1 LSTEIEGKK
10 KNLLGSGKLQHVGF
24 SSKTQDEITKKN
36 LCKAEHNV
44 IKEMSISNFPRFLKD
59 SKKNK
64 SKKVEVSTI
73 PLNCKGSFKSSIKE
87 INFMGGVT
95 SQHLSALDARNKKK
109 KFTNQSVIKTG
120 NNLTEF
126 NKGGFFPYRKSFLC
140 YWLLPFVGFVSS
152 ATLSLGKQHIKNDNL
167 YISNSLQKSELNIRP
182 KGKLD
187 NNLLINFDT
196 LDYSLNK
203 KGTNDFVTD
212 NFIKGQVS
220 SKSLNNVNKNDS
232 SSTMQTNKN
241 NMYIGSKTNLN
252 RIGSTN
258 VENSAGS
265 LVPTRGFG
273 REKMPHSE
281 IFSLLN
287 PLGTSETRMEEAC
300 NKRIKLPTEILL
312 GQELSPLN
320 TSISNSLKYCM
331 LYLDCLEN
339 DLNFLSEKT
348 SKNTFN
354 ILPCLEQFNNLKK
367 STFEPRTSAFYPNS
381 FFNRVLLHNESFK
394 RFLSEPLKIN
404 LNFPLE
410 NSNNNINNESSY
422 FTLEENLKD
431 KIQEK
436 LFMVSQK
443 NINYGNRKSSS
454 KFGNNLSKNN
464 LSKNNLSKNNLSKNN
479 PVTSFLRALTLLDKY
494 MVYKPIVQN
503 NLPILIHSV
512 NKIPITRSAIQYN
525 LTNVDEVKKL
535 DLSASNLNIENK
547 KLTKNISIQPE
558 LIDKLFSYFSKE
570 STYLPLIEE
579 NSKEF
584 SSRKLEDFKYPFSP
598 EMIFKTSTFSG
609 PYEKNLLHKFS
620 NESKCNFTLGVG
632 NNKQTKEKLLLEFKA
647 NELNQKI
654 YDKISKDK
662 LYNVVLS
669 YLKETLNKSSV
680 LSDSYSNKTPK
691 KIYNANSFESLN
703 TDGNKLN
710 KMDRLHNIKLKHP
723 ILMSNKSLY
732 PLLSSKNKSISF
744 LLTCEAHKGFTRKT
758 EFENFKN
765 NFPSMLQ
772 NVSPIFKEKRPL
784 EKNVKVSRIYKEN
797 LPTFTDKVSK
807 GSIKEV
813 QSKLYSD
820 RDSRSIQSIETSN
833 KNKNNLVKNKYF
845 NIKNYINKYTRYALK
860 DFLIL
865 NKISTYI
872 QSIPQEF
879 SIKTDVKSK
888 FKESYPSGLID
899 KDPSSFGYSYENP
912 NSPILDSEIQAYKNR
927 VEGVDCPP
935 ETTSAK
941 DNLLKI
947 GCPNENLIL
956 IKESPSDICKIRKN
970 DKTAKLLRA
979 YFSIKKPTKKN
990 IYGTKKNP
998 TSLNCIKQKIL
1009 LDLISKSYVKN
1020 INKPSFIKDF
1030 KNPERIFKNWSFS
1043 KQIRNIS
1050 INKKRYISRINGTKS
1065 GNDTANSL
1073 KIKKGLNFL
1082 STQLRETNNI
1092 NNIKKFS
1099 ISPRLLLNNRLLL
1112 EIKTDKNIPSKT
1124 SKSKFIPNI
1133 EILRKRKTIQKKRRI
1148 TKIKKET
1155 RRRKKRMRF
1164 FPRPSWLRYRFYSQ
1178 FLKNRRHTK
1187 QNIKPKFSMV
1197 GLVIRGDNT
1206 GESARKEINVGS
1218 YLNKTNIENFNN
1230 RSYKKNLYYIR
1241 EKNADISN
1249 KNVDFV
1255 RYEKML
1261 KKPKNVFGVRPY
1273 KSFPYTTGN
1282 STVKISPSI
1291 MGEFKTAFWKS
1302 YWLRSNIKPY
1312 FNKIKMSL
1320 KDIKETQKYSTNIE
1334 PLGNL
1339 HEESFTKKNLLPLGA
1354 SDTSVRDDLTNFN
1367 NPLGARTYTVKKS
1380 NFLGNVRNLIIS
1392 FLGLNNNQNTTITK
1406 NSKDLPIVLHSLSKK
1421 DIESYYKT
1429 ANYLAEYNE
1438 ISSKRIQQFVSQIRE
1453 NLTLNGHVKVRPSR
1467 ISMNF
1472 RQARESKGSK
1482 KHSINFLKRPTL
1494 RYNSMSRLRLYWAF
1508 SKGTTN
1514 LAGLGISSFLPGAET
1529 MNGNNFNKRKQI
1541 WTTEKFRQQ
1550 TKENKTKKF
1559 LKQIKTKLQVL
1570 LNETPYISLEK
1581 NIPLW
1586 NTLIIKSIKKLRI
1599 QEEKLQNLAFVNIK
1613 TNSHL
1618 FPINR
1623 FYQENLSG
1631 LSSASFRTNRLLK
1644 YGARKSYTQKSKQI
1658 SWRQLNIRKNRFKNS
1673 LKRTAKVQPFISGK
1687 TNYWWDYSNNTPFT
1701 GMNSFF
1707 STPINYDNSLMQVY
1721 GPQNNML
1728 NSQIKKGWSSFK
1740 STSFQINQIGME
1752 SNLSAPLSI
1761 SPNALQINT
1770 ILFHFCSLVTLLSI
1784 SQIRGLLKFSFIGV
1798 NKIYSLFERLIP
1810 SYLYN
1815 IPFKS
1820 SQNINEKSNNQY
1832 IFNKGIDSGF
1842 NLLQTTEGQNLKN
1855 QKNGKLFN
1863 LKVLS
1868 SNKKE
1873 KNSDLIFYKNN
1884 LFDFEKRNN
1893 SFLYTFYLKN
1903 NKYIKSNLFISNQ
1916 KIVDGISKSV
1926 NLNPRLKN
1934 QNKSSKDYQ
1943 NFYIKPTVN
1952 ISNKVERPLRE
1963 SSYLKTRVV
1972 DARINSLLSFLSIAG
1987 IYSLLNY
1994 LVKKPIFFYYK
2005 LLNTYP
2011 IGQGKISLR
2020 ESSYQMKNFSIMYSL
2035 LLIRFGFNNFMQLS
2049 KNASNMLGQ
2058 RAKLESAFR
2067 SIYTFFEKPGVLIV
2081 DWVAYLFLV
2090 EWASDITN
2098 TLPDNIDTQIAG
2110 SPFNKLTRTIYTI
2123 NPLLA
2128 STQAVMN
2135 GVTLKGVGDNDLATF
2150 LPGLTSKT
2158 TFLSLASTFLKRRIY
2173 HLYEILVLQFYQ
2185 PDTDLLVRQKKGIV
2199 FWDIWGDFLT
2209 QTAEDSNVNISEL
2222 TSLKEEQIKL
2232 LENASDN
2239 INFKTKNI
2247 ISSPKQKIYSK
2258 VPFGRS
2264 FISPLNISP
2273 YLETRVSDARTMKKS
2288 NSNLGAHTYKKQTHK
2303 NKPGIFSS
2311 IMSKD
2316 IYSKPSTGSLGMPS
2330 TGSLGMPSISGVEY
2344 QNIDSGL
2351 HQWGSQQFLSYAI
2364 KSKDTELF
2372 IDLHPPRALASVLKN
2387 KESSQQLRAISPMG
2401 SLVCQIFAGILYKQ
2415 ISKNILIVGNTNRRN
2430 KKNESSFLNDA
2441 SSSLEKTLLVQAIA
2455 GETEL
2460 KIITDNAY
2468 RYALVYRGVAVGIK
2482 LLRDV
2487 FDSLSLQTPCFF
2499 LIEDIHAIGE
2509 RRPFLISDDTP
2520 EGNIEIHE
2528 KNQVLYQLSKHVISH
2543 YKKPYK
2549 GDFSLS
2555 IPTNHFCFDFFKER
2569 NQNNSR
2575 IGKASI
2581 SRQNT
2586 ISPKIY
2592 NNQTPN
2598 VEQPKQGPRI
2608 LSSRLLRPS
2617 TELLSPPATSPFS
2630 VLTLKEEKKFKTHKK
2645 VSDLP
2650 LTGKISSQGENTSS
2664 QDSQKTG
2671 PTYSIRAKVALLA
2684 DIAISSLSVKL
2695 DMITD
2700 LLVIIDSVK
2709 GNRGF
2714 VVFATTHIPF
2724 VLDPALRRPGRLD
2737 ETISFGFSSK
2747 NNSFEVSHFGILNVP
2762 RTTYSQISPISTFNT
2777 YASLGKRGG
2786 GSLDFSL
2793 TSTGIDTNT
2802 ILSRLCQKAVHP
2814 FTTSSHSYLK
2824 RTSSLFHFFPE
2835 SLFNNSSPLNFTK
2848 ENSDV
2853 VNKQQLEA
2861 LNKQS
2866 IELAPARSATKT
2878 DETCEYASNFLVQ
2891 KDNIFSHISD
2901 INYPKTTKILSQV
2914 ATKASAYLNASIKC
2928 LHEESISK
2936 DENNLDLRMNNAL
2949 IQLPDL
2955 SFESTLSNSS
2965 HLSMYAS
2972 PHFFK
2977 NNISL
2982 LISGKIGEFFLFSK
2996 QSQLKTN
3003 SGGVAPQHLSMLNP
3017 RSNNLSEFNS
3027 MSSSFISK
3035 CDSVSTTRRSSL
3047 MPVITES
3054 ISSLVL
3060 SFVQKRFLY
3069 KSNLMLPTLFN
3080 LINYSSLIE
3089 PSSPPITSIL
3099 LPAKRY
3105 ENLKRSLSYYQNQD
3119 QNFGSGIMEKINIH
3133 QQQRLVKRL
3142 YNIPVKETFKSEIIQ
3157 NRLSSFSNA
3166 SLIIGNMSPSV
3177 LQKISNSNWFVR
3189 NRIFSRHSHYLTNQ
3203 WWNGQLPEHNAETTF
3218 LSDIDWRYTFIEREA
3233 RDILLDFPDADQ
3245 HYNPRNRRWVGNS
3258 NWAIEKMSTPSLALS
3273 QNSFYSEIY
3282 SHFIYDSFLKAFNV
3296 YEQNREVFDYYSFHI
3311 CKQGLNAHL
3320 HEFERLKL
3328 IQRFLQT

>member
-1 LSTEIEGKK
+1 LSKEIEGKK

-24 SSKTQDEITKKN
+24 SSKTQDEITQKN
-36 LCKAEHNV
+36 LSKGEHNV
-44 IKEMSISNFPRFLKD
+44 IKEISISNFPKFLKD

-64 SKKVEVSTI
+64 SKK
-73 PLNCKGSFKSSIKE
+73 E
-87 INFMGGVT
+87 INFMGGVA

-109 KFTNQSVIKTG
+109 RFTNQSVIKTG
-120 NNLTEF
+120 NNLSEL

-152 ATLSLGKQHIKNDNL
+152 ATLSLGKQHIKDDNL
-167 YISNSLQKSELNIRP
+167 YISNSLEKSELNIKP
-182 KGKLD
+182 KGLLIND

-203 KGTNDFVTD
+203 KGTNDFVPDYFTKRS
-212 NFIKGQVS
+212 NPLSKLGEKEIKGQVS
-220 SKSLNNVNKNDS
+220 SKSLNNGNKHNS
-232 SSTMQTNKN
+232 SSKMQTNKSN
-241 NMYIGSKTNLN
+241 IYIGSKTDLN

-258 VENSAGS
+258 VEN
-265 LVPTRGFG
+265 LV
-273 REKMPHSE
+273 ELDKMPHSE
-281 IFSLLN
+281 IFSLANTLR
-287 PLGTSETRMEEAC
+287 TSETRMEDVC
-300 NKRIKLPTEILL
+300 TKRIKLPTEILL

-339 DLNFLSEKT
+339 DLNFLEKT
-348 SKNTFN
+348 DKNTFN
-354 ILPCLEQFNNLKK
+354 ILPSLEQFNNLQK
-367 STFEPRTSAFYPNS
+367 STFEPRTLAFYPNS
-381 FFNRVLLHNESFK
+381 FFNRVLLHNESFE

-404 LNFPLE
+404 FNVPLE
-410 NSNNNINNESSY
+410 NSNNNNITNESSY
-422 FTLEENLKD
+422 FPLEKCLKD
-431 KIQEK
+431 KIKEK

-443 NINYGNRKSSS
+443 NTSYGNIKRSS
-454 KFGNNLSKNN
+454 KFENLLSK
-464 LSKNNLSKNNLSKNN
+464 KN
-479 PVTSFLRALTLLDKY
+479 PVTSFLRASTLLDKY
-494 MVYKPIVQN
+494 MVYKPIVQKN
-503 NLPILIHSV
+503 FLIHSV
-512 NKIPITRSAIQYN
+512 NKIPITRSAIQDN
-525 LTNVDEVKKL
+525 LTNADEGKKL
-535 DLSASNLNIENK
+535 DLSAGNLTIENK
-547 KLTKNISIQPE
+547 KLTQNINIQPE

-570 STYLPLIEE
+570 STYLP
-579 NSKEF
+579 F
-584 SSRKLEDFKYPFSP
+584 SV
-598 EMIFKTSTFSG
+598 
-609 PYEKNLLHKFS
+609 PYEENLLHKFS
-620 NESKCNFTLGVG
+620 KESKCNLKLGAC
-632 NNKQTKEKLLLEFKA
+632 NSKQTKERLLLELKA
-647 NELNQKI
+647 NEFNPKI

-691 KIYNANSFESLN
+691 KINNANSFESLY

-710 KMDRLHNIKLKHP
+710 KMDELQTIKFKHP

-744 LLTCEAHKGFTRKT
+744 MLTCEAHEGFTRKT
-758 EFENFKN
+758 ELENIKN

-772 NVSPIFKEKRPL
+772 NISPIFKEKRPI
-784 EKNVKVSRIYKEN
+784 ENYGKVNRLYKQN
-797 LPTFTDKVSK
+797 LPTFIDKVSK
-807 GSIKEV
+807 GGIRGV

-820 RDSRSIQSIETSN
+820 LDSRSIESTGTHHKKKQKLI
-833 KNKNNLVKNKYF
+833 KNQYL

-872 QSIPQEF
+872 QPIPQEF
-879 SIKTDVKSK
+879 SIKTDVKSE
-888 FKESYPSGLID
+888 FKESYPSGL
-899 KDPSSFGYSYENP
+899 KGTSPFVYSFESP
-912 NSPILDSEIQAYKNR
+912 NSPIVESEIQADKTR
-927 VEGVDCPP
+927 VEDVGCLP

-941 DNLLKI
+941 ENLLKI

-956 IKESPSDICKIRKN
+956 TKESPSEICKIRQN

-979 YFSIKKPTKKN
+979 YFSIKKSSKKN

-998 TSLNCIKQKIL
+998 TSSNCIKQKIL
-1009 LDLISKSYVKN
+1009 LNLISKSYVTN
-1020 INKPSFIKDF
+1020 VNKLSFIEDF
-1030 KNPERIFKNWSFS
+1030 KDPERIFKTSSFS
-1043 KQIRNIS
+1043 EQIEN
-1050 INKKRYISRINGTKS
+1050 INKKRYISRVKHTKS
-1065 GNDTANSL
+1065 GNDTDNSL

-1092 NNIKKFS
+1092 NNIKKLS

-1112 EIKTDKNIPSKT
+1112 EIKTEKNLTSKT
-1124 SKSKFIPNI
+1124 SKSKFIPN
-1133 EILRKRKTIQKKRRI
+1133 EEVLRKRKSIQKKRRI
-1148 TKIKKET
+1148 TKLKKET

-1164 FPRPSWLRYRFYSQ
+1164 YPRPSWLRYRFYSQ

-1187 QNIKPKFSMV
+1187 DNFKPKYSIV
-1197 GLVIRGDNT
+1197 RSVIRGNNND
-1206 GESARKEINVGS
+1206 ESARKEIKIGS
-1218 YLNKTNIENFNN
+1218 YLNKKNIESN
-1230 RSYKKNLYYIR
+1230 RYYKKNLYYIR
-1241 EKNADISN
+1241 EKNAEISN
-1249 KNVDFV
+1249 KNVDFL
-1255 RYEKML
+1255 RYEKMF
-1261 KKPKNVFGVRPY
+1261 KKPKNVFGVKPY

-1282 STVKISPSI
+1282 SNINISPSI

-1312 FNKIKMSL
+1312 FNKIKTSL
-1320 KDIKETQKYSTNIE
+1320 KDIKETSKYSTNIE

-1339 HEESFTKKNLLPLGA
+1339 NEASFTKENVLPLRA
-1354 SDTSVRDDLTNFN
+1354 SDTSVENARTNLN
-1367 NPLGARTYTVKKS
+1367 NPPGARTYTIKKN
-1380 NFLGNVRNLIIS
+1380 NFLGNVRSFILS

-1406 NSKDLPIVLHSLSKK
+1406 NSKDLPILLHSLSKK

-1472 RQARESKGSK
+1472 GSKGSK
-1482 KHSINFLKRPTL
+1482 KNSINFLKRPTL

-1514 LAGLGISSFLPGAET
+1514 LAGLGTTSLLPGAET
-1529 MNGNNFNKRKQI
+1529 INGNNFNKRKQI

-1550 TKENKTKKF
+1550 TKENKTKKL
-1559 LKQIKTKLQVL
+1559 LKDIKTKLQVL
-1570 LNETPYISLEK
+1570 LNETPYISLK
-1581 NIPLW
+1581 NNIPLW
-1586 NTLIIKSIKKLRI
+1586 NTLIIKSIKKIRI

-1623 FYQENLSG
+1623 LYQKNIPRV
-1631 LSSASFRTNRLLK
+1631 SSPSTRTNRL
-1644 YGARKSYTQKSKQI
+1644 QKSKQI
-1658 SWRQLNIRKNRFKNS
+1658 SWRKLNIRKNRFKNS

-1687 TNYWWDYSNNTPFT
+1687 TNYWWNYSNNTPFS
-1701 GMNSFF
+1701 GMNSFL
-1707 STPINYDNSLMQVY
+1707 STPINYGNNLMQVY
-1721 GPQNNML
+1721 GPKDNML

-1761 SPNALQINT
+1761 SPNTLQINT

-1798 NKIYSLFERLIP
+1798 NKVYSLLERLIP

-1820 SQNINEKSNNQY
+1820 SKNINEKPNNQY

-1842 NLLQTTEGQNLKN
+1842 NLLQTTEGQNLKSQN
-1855 QKNGKLFN
+1855 NEKLAN
-1863 LKVLS
+1863 LKILS

-1873 KNSDLIFYKNN
+1873 KSSDLIFCQNN

-1893 SFLYTFYLKN
+1893 SFLYTFYLN
-1903 NKYIKSNLFISNQ
+1903 NKKDIKSNLFLSDK
-1916 KIVDGISKSV
+1916 KIVDGISKSAY
-1926 NLNPRLKN
+1926 LNTRLEN
-1934 QNKSSKDYQ
+1934 QNRSSKDFQ

-1952 ISNKVERPLRE
+1952 NLFFNKVGRPLRE
-1963 SSYLKTRVV
+1963 SSYLKTPVE
-1972 DARINSLLSFLSIAG
+1972 DSRINSLLSFLSIAG

-1994 LVKKPIFFYYK
+1994 LVKKPIFLYYK
-2005 LLNTYP
+2005 LFNTYP
-2011 IGQGKISLR
+2011 IGQGKIPLR
-2020 ESSYQMKNFSIMYSL
+2020 ESSYQIKNFSIMYSL

-2049 KNASNMLGQ
+2049 KNASNLLGQ
-2058 RAKLESAFR
+2058 RTKLESAFR

-2081 DWVAYLFLV
+2081 DWVAYLFLI

-2098 TLPDNIDTQIAG
+2098 TLPENIDTQIAG

-2123 NPLLA
+2123 NPFW
-2128 STQAVMN
+2128 TQALMN
-2135 GVTLKGVGDNDLATF
+2135 QGTLKSVGDNDFATF

-2158 TFLSLASTFLKRRIY
+2158 TLLSLASTFLKRRIY

-2258 VPFGRS
+2258 LTFGRS

-2273 YLETRVSDARTMKKS
+2273 YLETHVSDARTMKKS
-2288 NSNLGAHTYKKQTHK
+2288 NSNLGVNKKQTNKKQTNKKQTNK
-2303 NKPGIFSS
+2303 NKPGILSA
-2311 IMSKD
+2311 IK
-2316 IYSKPSTGSLGMPS
+2316 PS
-2330 TGSLGMPSISGVEY
+2330 TGSLGMPSISFMGVEY

-2415 ISKNILIVGNTNRRN
+2415 ISKNILIVGNTNQRK
-2430 KKNESSFLNDA
+2430 KKNESSSLNDA
-2441 SSSLEKTLLVQAIA
+2441 SASLEKTLLVQAIA

-2520 EGNIEIHE
+2520 EGNTEIHE

-2555 IPTNHFCFDFFKER
+2555 IPTNHFCFDFFKSR
-2569 NQNNSR
+2569 KQNNSR

-2586 ISPKIY
+2586 ISPKIN

-2598 VEQPKQGPRI
+2598 VEQQKEGPRI

-2650 LTGKISSQGENTSS
+2650 WTGKITPQGENTSS

-2747 NNSFEVSHFGILNVP
+2747 NNSWEVSHFGILNVP

-2777 YASLGKRGG
+2777 YGSLGRRGG

-2835 SLFNNSSPLNFTK
+2835 SLFHNSSHAISTK
-2848 ENSDV
+2848 FNSDN
-2853 VNKQQLEA
+2853 VNKQQLET

-2866 IELAPARSATKT
+2866 IELDSARSATQVDK
-2878 DETCEYASNFLVQ
+2878 TCESSRNFLIK
-2891 KDNIFSHISD
+2891 KDISHISD

-2928 LHEESISK
+2928 LDEESISK
-2936 DENNLDLRMNNAL
+2936 DESNLDLRMNNAL

-2982 LISGKIGEFFLFSK
+2982 LISGKIGEFFLFSNK
-2996 QSQLKTN
+2996 SQLKKN
-3003 SGGVAPQHLSMLNP
+3003 NGGVAPQELNVFDA
-3017 RSNNLSEFNS
+3017 RNNNFSEFNS
-3027 MSSSFISK
+3027 SSSSFISK
-3035 CDSVSTTRRSSL
+3035 CDSVSATRRSSL

-3105 ENLKRSLSYYQNQD
+3105 ENLKRSLSYYQNHD

-3166 SLIIGNMSPSV
+3166 SLIIGSMSPSV

-3189 NRIFSRHSHYLTNQ
+3189 NRIFTRHSHYLTNQ

-3218 LSDIDWRYTFIEREA
+3218 LSDIDWRYTFVEREA

-3258 NWAIEKMSTPSLALS
+3258 NWAVETMSTPSLARS

-3328 IQRFLQT
+3328 IQRFLKN